1 MVKVENITRGSGV
14 WDNLAKWLNAI
25 RTLNSF
31 EEFVAYVNVS
41 FKGKRGGDPRFFWR
55 ISFERRNLANFPPMN

>member
-1 MVKVENITRGSGV
+1 MVKVENITRVSGV

-41 FKGKRGGDPRFFWR
+41 FKGKGRRGSKVFWR